1 MLAEFVG
8 QGRVDDLPQ
17 LAAFVALAST
27 QIALRRLARAW
38 VVPAAM
44 MEARKR
50 AATRPSSTPW

>member
-27 QIALRRLARAW
+27 QIALRRLARA
-38 VVPAAM
+38 
-44 MEARKR
+44 
-50 AATRPSSTPW
+50 